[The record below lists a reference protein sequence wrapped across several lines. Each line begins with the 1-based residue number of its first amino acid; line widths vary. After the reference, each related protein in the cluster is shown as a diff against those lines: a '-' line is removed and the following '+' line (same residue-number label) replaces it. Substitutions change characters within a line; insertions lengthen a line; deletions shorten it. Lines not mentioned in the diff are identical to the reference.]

1 MGVCYLQ
8 VEGLTKS
15 YGDRVL
21 FGDISFGIDQ
31 GEKVGLV
38 ARNGTGKSTFLDILT
53 GRESPDSGSVI
64 WRNGIRVGYLEQQPP
79 LDSDLNAVDYATQIG
94 RAHV

>member
-64 WRNGIRVGYLEQQPP
+64 
-79 LDSDLNAVDYATQIG
+79 
-94 RAHV
+94 

>member
-1 MGVCYLQ
+1 MGICFLQ

-38 ARNGTGKSTFLDILT
+38 ARNGTGKSTFLDI
-53 GRESPDSGSVI
+53 
-64 WRNGIRVGYLEQQPP
+64 
-79 LDSDLNAVDYATQIG
+79 
-94 RAHV
+94 